1 MHYVYILQSLSTKRY
16 YIGETK
22 NISDRLKRHNEKRS
36 KATKGRGP
44 WRVVISC
51 VVENKSTAVRLEKK
65 LKSMKNSE
73 KAIAYLLRHYEKIE
87 HSD

>member
-1 MHYVYILQSLSTKRY
+1 MHYVYILQSLSTRRY

-22 NISDRLKRHNEKRS
+22 NISDRLKRHNGNRS

-44 WRVVISC
+44 WMLVILC
-51 VVENKSTAVRLEKK
+51 IVEDKSTAVRLERK
-65 LKSMKNSE
+65 LKSMKNTE
-73 KAIAYLLRHYEKIE
+73 KAISYLQRHCKKIE